1 VSEWRLFPEGATP
14 DCSTADWYADRDVAP
29 HLEQDGHRDRLALT
43 EAMCR
48 QAIDA
53 GARSVCDLGA
63 GDGGLLSVLPPSVSA
78 VGFDLQPA
86 NVTAAQQRGVTVV
99 LQDITATRLPTA
111 DLYVATEVLEH
122 LIDPHRLVA
131 EIPGRWLVASSPYT
145 ETDEAHYEHH
155 LWAWDL
161 EGYPAFLEAA
171 GWRVLRQETAWICQV
186 LLCEKAR

>member
-1 VSEWRLFPEGATP
+1 MAEWRLFAEGTVP
-14 DCSTADWYADRDVAP
+14 DCATADWYADREAAP
-29 HLEQDGHRDRLALT
+29 HLEQDGHRERLALT
-43 EAMCR
+43 ESMCL

-63 GDGGLLSVLPPSVSA
+63 GDGGLLSVLPSSVSA

-99 LQDITATRLPTA
+99 LQDITAIQLPTA

-122 LIDPHRLVA
+122 LLDPHRLVA
-131 EIPGRWLVASSPYT
+131 ELPGRFLVASSPYT
-145 ETDEAHYEHH
+145 ETAESHYEHH

-161 EGYPAFLEAA
+161 DGYRQMLENA

-186 LLCEKAR
+186 LLCERTR